1 MPRRLVVM
9 RHAKAEPYASTD
21 HVRRLTDRGRSDARA
36 AGRHLAEAGLVP
48 DHAVVSDAQRTRET
62 WDEVAGVLG
71 CGEVA
76 RHDRTVY
83 GGGVDAILE
92 TLTVV
97 PEECRTVVLVGH
109 NPTAAHLCHALDD
122 GDGDPVAVGGLLRG
136 FPTAALVVF
145 EVAAPWTELG
155 PETGRVVDFW
165 SPAR

>member
-36 AGRHLAEAGLVP
+36 AAQHLAEAGLAP
-48 DHAVVSDAQRTRET
+48 DDALVSDSQRTRMT
-62 WDEVAGVLG
+62 WEEVGEVLG
-71 CGEVA
+71 CGDVA
-76 RHDRTVY
+76 RYDRTVY

-92 TLTVV
+92 ALSVT
-97 PEECRTVVLVGH
+97 PEESRTVMLVGH
-109 NPTAAHLCHALDD
+109 NPTAAHLCHTLDD
-122 GDGDPVAVGGLLRG
+122 GDGDPDAVSGLLRG

-145 EVAAPWTELG
+145 EVAVPWSDLG

-165 SPAR
+165 SPPR